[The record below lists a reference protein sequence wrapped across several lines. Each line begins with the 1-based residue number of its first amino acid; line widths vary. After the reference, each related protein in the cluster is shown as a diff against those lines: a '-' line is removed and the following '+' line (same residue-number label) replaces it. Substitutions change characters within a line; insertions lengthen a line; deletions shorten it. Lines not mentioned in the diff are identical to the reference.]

1 LTALLH
7 GVNPFS
13 YCQKLLTKGE
23 SAMRI
28 TFFGAAGEVTG
39 SSYLLE
45 TRSSRILIDCGMF
58 QGRDSSEEKNRELKA
73 LMPRRLDAVVL
84 THAHLDHCGRL
95 PLLTREG
102 FRGPIHATPA
112 SADFAMLV
120 LEDAARIQVA
130 DVERQNRRLERH
142 GKPLVEPLYLPRDV
156 DVVEGRFQ
164 PLKYGESRE
173 IAEGFRLQFSDAGH
187 ILGSASVELTV
198 DESGCRRTLIFSGDL
213 GPRGVPLLCDPVP
226 PEPASAPDLVVME
239 STYGDHDHRPMDGT
253 LAEFRQILQD
263 AIQAQ
268 EKVLIPAFAIGRTQ
282 QILYHMA
289 EFIRRGQ
296 LAKFPIYLDSP
307 MAIKAMALYR
317 THRDLFDEEAAGLVK
332 EHRFEKDLSQL
343 HYTETS
349 EESRAINNLRGM
361 AVIIAGS
368 GMCEG
373 GRIVH
378 HLKHNLWRSNVHVVI
393 VGYQSGGS
401 LGCRLVQGADEVRI
415 HGEPVKVAAKIHTLG
430 GFSAHAG
437 QTELAGWAGNY
448 LKDKQHPR
456 LVLTHGEEK
465 PRQQLQSLLKAQ
477 FGIEAEL
484 PERGDVLSLE

>member
-1 LTALLH
+1 
-7 GVNPFS
+7 
-13 YCQKLLTKGE
+13 
-23 SAMRI
+23 M
-28 TFFGAAGEVTG
+28 
-39 SSYLLE
+39 
-45 TRSSRILIDCGMF
+45 
-58 QGRDSSEEKNRELKA
+58 
-73 LMPRRLDAVVL
+73 L

-130 DVERQNRRLERH
+130 DVERQNRRLERQ
-142 GKPLVEPLYLPRDV
+142 GRPLVEPLYLPRDV
-156 DVVEGRFQ
+156 EVVEGRFQ
-164 PLKYGESRE
+164 PLRYGESRE
-173 IAEGFRLQFSDAGH
+173 IAKGINLRFSDAGH
-187 ILGSASVELTV
+187 ILGSASVELAV
-198 DESGCRRTLIFSGDL
+198 DDGGRQRTLIFSGDL
-213 GPRGVPLLCDPVP
+213 GPKGVPMLCDPVP

-253 LAEFRQILQD
+253 LEEFRQILAD
-263 AIQAQ
+263 AIRAQ

-289 EFIRRGQ
+289 EFIRRGE
-296 LAKFPIYLDSP
+296 LPKFPIYLDSP

-317 THRDLFDEEAAGLVK
+317 THRDLFDEEATGLVK

-343 HYTETS
+343 HYTETA

-378 HLKHNLWRSNVHVVI
+378 HLKHNLWKSNVHVVI
-393 VGYQSGGS
+393 VGYQSAGS
-401 LGCRLVQGADEVRI
+401 LGGQLVHGAERGQDPWRGGESRGQDSHARRVLRACRSKRACRLGRD
-415 HGEPVKVAAKIHTLG
+415 
-430 GFSAHAG
+430 
-437 QTELAGWAGNY
+437 
-448 LKDKQHPR
+448 
-456 LVLTHGEEK
+456 
-465 PRQQLQSLLKAQ
+465 
-477 FGIEAEL
+477 L
-484 PERGDVLSLE
+484 PERDEPSPAGLDARRGEAARGAASTAQVDTLESRPNFPSGETRSRWNDRPGQHRSRTSFPTLSTPG